1 MRYIVFVSVALGLVL
16 LYLLS
21 LASANTAVSGD
32 YYKILL
38 YINIALAGVL
48 IVLISV
54 QLWHLYKKIRD
65 GVMGSRLTLR
75 LLGTFALMAIIPGL
89 IVYLVSVN
97 FLTRSIES
105 WFNVKVESALDG
117 GLNLGQRALDIML
130 KDVEDKAENMAT
142 SLAFQPSRG
151 QFSLLN
157 DLREK
162 SGIQDA
168 TLLTPQGR
176 ILSVSSSDP
185 NSFLP
190 ELPSIPQLRQAQ
202 NRVYG
207 KIEPIPNK
215 GLYLRVLAPVNVQE
229 LAGETRI
236 LQLLQ
241 PVPKTLSNTAEAVQN
256 VYRDYQELSYSR
268 NSLKD
273 VFALTLTLVL
283 MLAMLSAL
291 AIAFVLSRRLSQP
304 LAVLAEGT
312 RAIASGDY
320 STMLPEFGQDEL
332 GVLVKSFNSMTRQLD
347 DATKATDRNRIRVE
361 AARSYLETIL
371 AHLSSGVLTI
381 NENAKLRTY
390 NLAASHILGLDLAP
404 YENQAFITISQ
415 GQTFLTE
422 FVNLVQTHFEL
433 TKTKELTKSEFSQ
446 QLEIARPQGKQLLLV
461 RATRLPNN
469 TDIHQATMNS
479 LDKNN
484 LVKNNPKKNIVDNGF
499 VVVFD
504 DITTMVQAQ
513 RDAAWG
519 EVARRLAH
527 EIKNP
532 LTPIQLSAERL
543 QHKLSA
549 KLSQDDANMLQR
561 ATDTIVNQVTA
572 MKSMVNEFSEYAR
585 APSANLTKLNINKL
599 IRDVSA
605 LYDNVKDDNAKDANA
620 QIKITF
626 NLMPNMPDIM
636 GDATML
642 RQVLHNLMQ
651 NAQDALN
658 QKTALNQQEATNQTT
673 KPEIIVQTLFDETT
687 IKLIVKDNGQGFPMH
702 LLNHAFEP
710 YVTTKPHGTGL
721 GLAIVKKMVE
731 EHFGQIKIENN
742 ATGGACIIIVLPI
755 KNVASKKVATLAPVI
770 NLKENV
776 LLSTTNQAISKNKK
790 TARKV

>member
-21 LASANTAVSGD
+21 LASANTAVSGE

-38 YINIALAGVL
+38 YLNIALAVVL
-48 IVLISV
+48 IVLISY
-54 QLWHLYKKIRD
+54 QLWQLTKKIRN

-75 LLGTFALMAIIPGL
+75 YLGAFALMAIIPGL

-117 GLNLGQRALDIML
+117 GLSLGQRALDIML
-130 KDVEDKAENMAT
+130 KDMEDKAENMAT
-142 SLAFQPSRG
+142 NLAFQPTSSH
-151 QFSLLN
+151 FAMLN

-162 SGIQDA
+162 SGVQDA

-176 ILSVSSSDP
+176 IISVSSSDP

-190 ELPSIPQLRQAQ
+190 DLPSIPQLRQAQ
-202 NRVYG
+202 YRVYG

-215 GLYLRVLAPVNVQE
+215 GLYLRVLAPVSVQE

-236 LQLLQ
+236 LQLLH
-241 PVPKTLSNTAEAVQN
+241 PVPKSLSNTAEAVQE

-268 NSLKD
+268 ESLRDIFK
-273 VFALTLTLVL
+273 LTLTLVL

-291 AIAFVLSRRLSQP
+291 AIAFVLSRRLTQP
-304 LAVLAEGT
+304 LTVLAEGT
-312 RAIASGDY
+312 RAIATGDY
-320 STMLPEFGQDEL
+320 SKMLPEHGKDEL

-347 DATKATDRNRIRVE
+347 DATKAAERNRTRVE
-361 AARSYLETIL
+361 AARGYLETIL
-371 AHLSSGVLTI
+371 AHLSSGVLAM
-381 NENAKLRTY
+381 NEQGELRTY
-390 NLAASHILGLDLAP
+390 NLIASNILDLPLAQF
-404 YENQAFITISQ
+404 ENQHFSNISKS
-415 GQTFLTE
+415 QTFLTE
-422 FVNLVQTHFEL
+422 FIQLLQSHFDLTKSKDQDLAKLEL
-433 TKTKELTKSEFSQ
+433 TK
-446 QLEIARPQGKQLLLV
+446 QLEIIRPQGKQQLLV
-461 RATRLPNN
+461 RATRLP
-469 TDIHQATMNS
+469 ATAG
-479 LDKNN
+479 
-484 LVKNNPKKNIVDNGF
+484 NGF

-504 DITTMVQAQ
+504 DITTMAQAQ

-549 KLSQDDANMLQR
+549 KLNIDDANMLQR

-585 APSANLTKLNINKL
+585 APSAILSKLNINKL
-599 IRDVSA
+599 IKDVSA
-605 LYDNVKDDNAKDANA
+605 LYEDNADNSGQA
-620 QIKITF
+620 KITY
-626 NLMPNMPDIM
+626 NLMLGMPDIK

-651 NAQDALN
+651 NAQDAL
-658 QKTALNQQEATNQTT
+658 KQTPN
-673 KPEIIVQTLFDETT
+673 PEILVQTSFNETT
-687 IKLIVKDNGQGFPMH
+687 IKLLVKDNGQGFPLE
-702 LLNHAFEP
+702 LLAHAFEP
-710 YVTTKPHGTGL
+710 YVTTKAHGTGL
-721 GLAIVKKMVE
+721 GLAIVKKMIE
-731 EHFGQIKIENN
+731 EHAGQIKIENN
-742 ATGGACIIIVLPI
+742 ASGGASVSIVLPI
-755 KNVASKKVATLAPVI
+755 EKSKLVVTETILSTETIVINKKLPARKVATKPSMTKQNIA
-770 NLKENV
+770 
-776 LLSTTNQAISKNKK
+776 
-790 TARKV
+790 

>member
-38 YINIALAGVL
+38 YLNIALAGVL
-48 IVLISV
+48 IVLIGF
-54 QLWHLYKKIRD
+54 QLWQLTKKIRN

-75 LLGTFALMAIIPGL
+75 YLGAFALMAIIPGL

-117 GLNLGQRALDIML
+117 GLSLGQRALDIML
-130 KDVEDKAENMAT
+130 KDVEDKAENIAT
-142 SLAFQPSRG
+142 SLAFQPARSH
-151 QFSLLN
+151 FTMLN

-176 ILSVSSSDP
+176 IISVSSSDP

-202 NRVYG
+202 HRVYG

-215 GLYLRVLAPVNVQE
+215 GLYLRVLAPVSVQE
-229 LAGETRI
+229 IAGEMRI

-241 PVPKTLSNTAEAVQN
+241 PVPKSLSNTAEAVQD

-268 NSLKD
+268 DSLKD
-273 VFALTLTLVL
+273 IFKLTLTLVL

-291 AIAFVLSRRLSQP
+291 AIAFVLSRRLTQP
-304 LAVLAEGT
+304 LTVLAEGT

-320 STMLPEFGQDEL
+320 SKRLPEHGKDEL
-332 GVLVKSFNSMTRQLD
+332 GILVKSFNSMTRQLD
-347 DATKATDRNRIRVE
+347 DATKATERNRVRVE
-361 AARSYLETIL
+361 AARGYLETIL
-371 AHLSSGVLTI
+371 AHLSSGVLAM
-381 NENAKLRTY
+381 NEKGELRTF
-390 NLAASHILGLDLAP
+390 NLIASHILGLNLAP
-404 YENQAFITISQ
+404 FEGKPFTHISQ
-415 GQTFLTE
+415 SQVFLTE
-422 FVNLVQTHFEL
+422 FVQLLQSHFEL
-433 TKTKELTKSEFSQ
+433 TKNKEQEKQDLTK
-446 QLEIARPQGKQLLLV
+446 QLEIIRPQGKQLLLV
-461 RATRLPNN
+461 RATRLP
-469 TDIHQATMNS
+469 AS
-479 LDKNN
+479 AG
-484 LVKNNPKKNIVDNGF
+484 NGF

-504 DITTMVQAQ
+504 DITSMAQAQ

-549 KLSQDDANMLQR
+549 KLNQDDANMLQR

-585 APSANLTKLNINKL
+585 APSAILTKINLNKL
-599 IRDVSA
+599 IKDVSA
-605 LYDNVKDDNAKDANA
+605 LYEGNRDEVNRDEGNKDVSNTQIGA
-620 QIKITF
+620 QAKITY
-626 NLMPNMPDIM
+626 NLTPNMPDM
-636 GDATML
+636 KGDATML

-651 NAQDALN
+651 NAQDAL
-658 QKTALNQQEATNQTT
+658 KQTQS
-673 KPEIIVQTLFDETT
+673 PQILVQTSFDETA
-687 IKLIVKDNGQGFPMH
+687 IKLVVQDNGQGFPVD
-702 LLNHAFEP
+702 LLAHAFEP
-710 YVTTKPHGTGL
+710 YVTTKAHGTGL
-721 GLAIVKKMVE
+721 GLAIVKKMIE

-742 ATGGACIIIVLPI
+742 LSGGACITIVLPI
-755 KNVASKKVATLAPVI
+755 DKTTDLKLVAPKIVKQKPANQKPVSKKSSVKSSA
-770 NLKENV
+770 
-776 LLSTTNQAISKNKK
+776 KNMIK
-790 TARKV
+790 AV

>member
-21 LASANTAVSGD
+21 LASANTAISGD

-38 YINIALAGVL
+38 YLNIALAGVL
-48 IVLISV
+48 VVLISY
-54 QLWHLYKKIRD
+54 QLWQLTKKIRY

-75 LLGTFALMAIIPGL
+75 FLGAFALMAIIPGL

-117 GLNLGQRALDIML
+117 GLSLGQRALDIML

-142 SLAFQPSRG
+142 TLAFQPTRSH
-151 QFSLLN
+151 FSALH

-176 ILSVSSSDP
+176 IVTVSSSDP

-190 ELPSIPQLRQAQ
+190 DLPSIPQLRQAQ
-202 NRVYG
+202 YRVYG
-207 KIEPIPNK
+207 KIEPILNK
-215 GLYLRVLAPVNVQE
+215 GLYLRVLAPVSVQE
-229 LAGETRI
+229 LAGEKRI

-241 PVPKTLSNTAEAVQN
+241 PVPKSLSNTAEAVQE

-268 NSLKD
+268 DSLKD
-273 VFALTLTLVL
+273 IFKLTLTLVL

-291 AIAFVLSRRLSQP
+291 AIAFVLSRRLTQP
-304 LAVLAEGT
+304 LTVLAEGT
-312 RAIASGDY
+312 RAIATGDY
-320 STMLPEFGQDEL
+320 SKMLPEYGKDEL
-332 GVLVKSFNSMTRQLD
+332 GVLVKSFNSMTRQLN
-347 DATKATDRNRIRVE
+347 DATKATERNRARVE
-361 AARSYLETIL
+361 AARGYLETIL
-371 AHLSSGVLTI
+371 AHLSSGVLAM
-381 NENAKLRTY
+381 NDQGELRTY
-390 NLAASHILGLDLAP
+390 NLIASNILGLNLAP
-404 YENQAFITISQ
+404 YENKHFSHISKNQA
-415 GQTFLTE
+415 FLTE
-422 FVNLVQTHFEL
+422 FVQLLQSHFDF
-433 TKTKELTKSEFSQ
+433 TKSKDQEKQEFTK
-446 QLEIARPQGKQLLLV
+446 QLEIIRPQGKQLLLI
-461 RATRLPNN
+461 RATRLP
-469 TDIHQATMNS
+469 DSAG
-479 LDKNN
+479 
-484 LVKNNPKKNIVDNGF
+484 NGF

-504 DITTMVQAQ
+504 DITTMAQAQ

-549 KLSQDDANMLQR
+549 KLNPDDANMLQR

-585 APSANLTKLNINKL
+585 APSAILTKLNINKL
-599 IRDVSA
+599 IKDVSA
-605 LYDNVKDDNAKDANA
+605 LYEGNAEKSEQAE
-620 QIKITF
+620 ITY
-626 NLMPNMPDIM
+626 NLMPNMPDIK

-651 NAQDALN
+651 NAQDAL
-658 QKTALNQQEATNQTT
+658 KQTPN
-673 KPEIIVQTLFDETT
+673 PEILVQTSFDDTAV
-687 IKLIVKDNGQGFPMH
+687 KLLV
-702 LLNHAFEP
+702 
-710 YVTTKPHGTGL
+710 
-721 GLAIVKKMVE
+721 
-731 EHFGQIKIENN
+731 NN
-742 ATGGACIIIVLPI
+742 LTGGACISIVLPRE
-755 KNVASKKVATLAPVI
+755 KASPVVSKKKPS
-770 NLKENV
+770 NL
-776 LLSTTNQAISKNKK
+776 LK
-790 TARKV
+790 TAHKKQSTRKVTSKLGTINKA

>member
-1 MRYIVFVSVALGLVL
+1 MRYIVFVSAALGLVL

-21 LASANTAVSGD
+21 LASANTAVSGE

-38 YINIALAGVL
+38 YLNIALAGVL
-48 IVLISV
+48 IVLISY
-54 QLWHLYKKIRD
+54 QLWQLTKKIRN

-75 LLGTFALMAIIPGL
+75 YLGAFALMAIIPGL
-89 IVYLVSVN
+89 LVYLVSVN

-117 GLNLGQRALDIML
+117 GLSLGQRALDIML
-130 KDVEDKAENMAT
+130 QDIEDKAENMAT
-142 SLAFQPSRG
+142 SLAFQPTSG
-151 QFSLLN
+151 HFTMLN

-168 TLLTPQGR
+168 TLLTLQGR
-176 ILSVSSSDP
+176 IISVSSSDP
-185 NSFLP
+185 SSFLP
-190 ELPSIPQLRQAQ
+190 DLPSIPQLRQAQ

-215 GLYLRVLAPVNVQE
+215 GLYLRVLAPVSVQE

-241 PVPKTLSNTAEAVQN
+241 PVPKSLSNTAEAVQE

-268 NSLKD
+268 SSLKD
-273 VFALTLTLVL
+273 IFKLTLTLVL
-283 MLAMLSAL
+283 MLAMLTAL
-291 AIAFVLSRRLSQP
+291 AIAFVLSRRLTQP
-304 LAVLAEGT
+304 LTVLAEGT

-320 STMLPEFGQDEL
+320 SKMLPEHGKDEL

-347 DATKATDRNRIRVE
+347 DATKATERNRARVE
-361 AARSYLETIL
+361 AARGYLETIL
-371 AHLSSGVLTI
+371 AHLSSGVLAM
-381 NENAKLRTY
+381 NEKGELRTY
-390 NLAASHILGLDLAP
+390 NLIANNILGLNLTQF
-404 YENQAFITISQ
+404 EGQHFSGISKS
-415 GQTFLTE
+415 QTFLTE
-422 FVNLVQTHFEL
+422 FIQLLQAHFDVTKDAEQSKLEL
-433 TKTKELTKSEFSQ
+433 SK
-446 QLEIARPQGKQLLLV
+446 QLEIIRPQGKQLLLL
-461 RATRLPNN
+461 RATRLP
-469 TDIHQATMNS
+469 AS
-479 LDKNN
+479 AGS
-484 LVKNNPKKNIVDNGF
+484 GF

-504 DITTMVQAQ
+504 DITSMAQAQ

-549 KLSQDDANMLQR
+549 KLNADDANMLQR

-585 APSANLTKLNINKL
+585 APSAVLSKLNINKL
-599 IRDVSA
+599 IKDVSA
-605 LYDNVKDDNAKDANA
+605 LYETAREDGA
-620 QIKITF
+620 QVNI
-626 NLMPNMPDIM
+626 NYQLMPNMPDIK

-651 NAQDALN
+651 NAQDAL
-658 QKTALNQQEATNQTT
+658 KQTPN
-673 KPEIIVQTLFDETT
+673 PEILVQTSFDEAA
-687 IKLIVKDNGQGFPMH
+687 IKLVVKDNGQGFPVD
-702 LLNHAFEP
+702 LLAHAFEP
-710 YVTTKPHGTGL
+710 YVTTKAHGTGL
-721 GLAIVKKMVE
+721 GLAIVKKMIE

-742 ATGGACIIIVLPI
+742 ATGGACISIVLPTE
-755 KNVASKKVATLAPVI
+755 KVKQVELLDEVKVKSKAPSKVSTVRKAAT
-770 NLKENV
+770 K
-776 LLSTTNQAISKNKK
+776 AIVVKQI
-790 TARKV
+790 